1 MVDSFFIIGSL
12 IAFRRVVFLGNFADL
27 VEFEALSKCFCED
40 DDVPEIDVGRVA
52 DLGGTNDDVLI
63 EFVSIN

>member
-1 MVDSFFIIGSL
+1 M
-12 IAFRRVVFLGNFADL
+12 GNFADL
-27 VEFEALSKCFCED
+27 VEFEALSKCFCEE

-63 EFVSIN
+63 EFVSMN